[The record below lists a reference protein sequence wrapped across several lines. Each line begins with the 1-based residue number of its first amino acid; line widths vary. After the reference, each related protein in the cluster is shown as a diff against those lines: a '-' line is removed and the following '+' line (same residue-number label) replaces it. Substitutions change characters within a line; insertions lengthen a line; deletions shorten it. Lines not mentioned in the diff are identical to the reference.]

1 MLTLDLPVEP
11 YWLALPRGV
20 RVEIRP
26 VTTAVMAAAQ
36 AASARRLSALRAA
49 EPELDPDMARGLAFA
64 YLVKALARHAVL
76 AWEGIGDTAGKPLPL
91 SPDAVERLHR
101 PRRHRGRRGKRLRA
115 RAAWHFG
122 SGPEYCRGCVAIAR
136 DCGDSCPYSQHAPLS
151 IEAHACW
158 AAGTA
163 CAEASMAGITLN
175 IANALAAARDL
186 GAQGWAASEML
197 MALRIGMAEGIAI
210 RGREETPHG

>member
-64 YLVKALARHAVL
+64 FLVKGLARHSIL

-91 SPDAVERLHR
+91 SPDAVERLMD
-101 PRRHRGRRGKRLRA
+101 LDD
-115 RAAWHFG
+115 
-122 SGPEYCRGCVAIAR
+122 I
-136 DCGDSCPYSQHAPLS
+136 
-151 IEAHACW
+151 
-158 AAGTA
+158 
-163 CAEASMAGITLN
+163 
-175 IANALAAARDL
+175 AAAFWDR
-186 GAQGWAASEML
+186 ATAPVATV
-197 MALRIGMAEGIAI
+197 AAEGNA
-210 RGREETPHG
+210 